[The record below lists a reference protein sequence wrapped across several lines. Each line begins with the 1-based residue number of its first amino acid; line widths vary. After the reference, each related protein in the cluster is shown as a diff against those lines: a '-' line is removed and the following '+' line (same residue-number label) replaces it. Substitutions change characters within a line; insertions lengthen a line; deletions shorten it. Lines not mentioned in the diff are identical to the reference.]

1 MSHLHITSAI
11 AYYITLDT
19 VELVFPFE
27 IQNCKPGDIA
37 KLFTHPPNQPSVE
50 RICEILCVED
60 DTILVKNW
68 GEEIDDTF
76 ETIVLYETYETYE
89 TKDKTMCQQQIL

>member
-19 VELVFPFE
+19 IELVFPFE
-27 IQNCKPGDIA
+27 IQNCKPGHIA
-37 KLFTHPPNQPSVE
+37 KIFTHPPHKPSIE
-50 RICEILCVED
+50 RITEILYIEH

-68 GEEIDDTF
+68 GGEIDDTF

-89 TKDKTMCQQQIL
+89 K

>member
-11 AYYITLDT
+11 AYYITLDII
-19 VELVFPFE
+19 ELVFPFE
-27 IQNCKPGDIA
+27 IRNCKPGDIA
-37 KLFTHPPNQPSVE
+37 KLITHPPHQPSVE

-68 GEEIDDTF
+68 GGEIDDTF
-76 ETIVLYETYETYE
+76 ETIVLYETYET
-89 TKDKTMCQQQIL
+89 

>member
-11 AYYITLDT
+11 AYYITVDT
-19 VELVFPFE
+19 IELVFPFE

-37 KLFTHPPNQPSVE
+37 KLITHPPHQPPIE
-50 RICEILCVED
+50 RVCEILYIED
-60 DTILVKNW
+60 NTILVKNW
-68 GEEIDDTF
+68 GEIDDTF

-89 TKDKTMCQQQIL
+89 AYENAKDKT